1 MEQIGNSIRAK
12 DMHIHRLRTTIGE
25 GAAHETGRRD
35 RRRTAALK
43 MGCVVLAAAC
53 RLAAGAVPGFT
64 VTDFGAA
71 GNGKTLD
78 TPSIQKAID
87 AAAAAGGGT
96 VVLPPGRFL
105 TGTIFLRSH
114 VTLELQSGAT
124 LLGSRDIK
132 DYPLMQKGIGT
143 DNDHSGRYLIVASGV
158 EDVTI
163 CGGGLIDG
171 QGDAFWEPAADPR
184 KWIKAKSPRPSP
196 MVEVSG
202 SKDVHIRD
210 VRLTNP
216 AGWTMN
222 LRTSERVFV
231 RNISIKNNPL
241 APNSDGIDVSG
252 SRDVLISDS
261 RVDTGDDGIVLNS
274 VDRDV
279 ERVTVSNCV
288 IRSLCAALKVGWPG
302 NKHNIRQV
310 AISNCVLFGSNRGV
324 AVYHPG
330 PGAVVEDIVVSNI
343 VFDSNTPVVLTRPIH
358 IDLRRTPGAAEAGR
372 IRNVSISNF
381 TARTQGRVLMTAE
394 AGTVLENITLR
405 DVHLTYPYLE
415 DPRQLGANPASDQCS
430 NRSPEARVATAAV
443 VAENIENLEIDGLTV
458 TWPEGPAPEEWRIP
472 VKRENGTFDR
482 LYNFE
487 YGTVAPPDFSV
498 IWARGIRSG
507 TVRMTNLRGSSAKVK
522 ALDILNSGVKI
533 LE

>member
-1 MEQIGNSIRAK
+1 
-12 DMHIHRLRTTIGE
+12 
-25 GAAHETGRRD
+25 
-35 RRRTAALK
+35 
-43 MGCVVLAAAC
+43 MGCVILAAAC

-64 VTDFGAA
+64 VTDYGAA
-71 GNGKTLD
+71 GDGKTLD
-78 TPSIQKAID
+78 TLSIQKAID
-87 AAAAAGGGT
+87 AATAAGGGT
-96 VVLPPGRFL
+96 VVLPAGRFL

-114 VTLELQSGAT
+114 VTLELRSGAT
-124 LLGSRDIK
+124 LLGSRNIK
-132 DYPLMQKGIGT
+132 DYPLVEKGVN
-143 DNDHSGRYLIVASGV
+143 NDHSGRYLIVASGV
-158 EDVTI
+158 EGVTI

-171 QGDAFWEPAADPR
+171 QGDAFWEPAADPH

-210 VRLTNP
+210 VRMTNP
-216 AGWTMN
+216 AGWTLN
-222 LRTSERVFV
+222 LKTSERVFV

-274 VDRDV
+274 VDSDV

-310 AISNCVLFGSNRGV
+310 AFSSCVLFGSNRGV

-330 PGAVVEDIVVSNI
+330 PGSVVEDIAVANI

-358 IDLRRTPGAAEAGR
+358 IDLRRERGASETGR

-415 DPRQLGANPASDQCS
+415 DPRQLGANPASNQCS
-430 NRSPEARVATAAV
+430 NHSPEARVATAAV
-443 VAENIENLEIDGLTV
+443 VAENIENLRIDGLTV

-487 YGTVAPPDFSV
+487 YGAVAPPDFSA

-507 TVRMTNLRGSSAKVK
+507 EVRTTNLRGSSAKAK
-522 ALDILNSGVKI
+522 ALDISDSGVRI

>member
-1 MEQIGNSIRAK
+1 MA
-12 DMHIHRLRTTIGE
+12 
-25 GAAHETGRRD
+25 
-35 RRRTAALK
+35 
-43 MGCVVLAAAC
+43 CVVLAAC
-53 RLAAGAVPGFT
+53 RLAAGAVPGFS

-71 GNGKTLD
+71 GDGKTLD

-87 AAAAAGGGT
+87 AAARAGGGT
-96 VVLPPGRFL
+96 VVVPPGRFL
-105 TGTIFLRSH
+105 TGTILLRSH

-132 DYPLMQKGIGT
+132 DYPLVEKGEN
-143 DNDHSGRYLIVASGV
+143 NDHSGRYLIFAGGV

-163 CGGGLIDG
+163 RGEGLIDG
-171 QGDAFWEPAADPR
+171 QGDAFWEPATDPH

-210 VRLTNP
+210 VRMTNP
-216 AGWTMN
+216 AGWTLN

-261 RVDTGDDGIVLNS
+261 RIDTGDDGIVLNS
-274 VDRDV
+274 VDSDV

-288 IRSLCAALKVGWPG
+288 VRSLCAALKVGWPG

-310 AISNCVLFGSNRGV
+310 AFSNCVVFGSNRGV

-330 PGAVVEDIVVSNI
+330 PGAVVEDIAVTNI

-358 IDLRRTPGAAEAGR
+358 IDLRRSPGTSQTGR

-394 AGTVLENITLR
+394 TGTVLENISLR
-405 DVHLTYPYLE
+405 DVHLTYPYLK
-415 DPRQLGANPASDQCS
+415 DPRRLGTNPASDQCS
-430 NRSPEARVATAAV
+430 NHNPEARVATAAV
-443 VAENIENLEIDGLTV
+443 VAENIENLHIDGLTIA
-458 TWPEGPAPEEWRIP
+458 WPEGPAPEEWRIP

-482 LYNFE
+482 LHVSE
-487 YGTVAPPDFSV
+487 YGTVAPPDFSA

-507 TVRMTNLRGSSAKVK
+507 TVRMAHLRGSTANAK
-522 ALDILNSGVKI
+522 AMDILNCGMKI